1 MRIEISYR
9 PEFDDGKVRKILRG
23 LETEL
28 SEQIADLRIVDV
40 YLLEERLKNQA
51 GEITRLFLDPVSQQA
66 EVRLTQEDPGL
77 IDGDWGRKAAPSWD
91 LMVEISYKPGV
102 TDPVAVTAW
111 EALELEL
118 DGERPGVSRDNTDD
132 APLRVQTARQL
143 VFTFSKE
150 LDEET
155 KRRIGETLLPGL
167 SNPLIQK
174 QLSMYSDEY
183 SRGTRFPLLYPF
195 VADTEVP
202 AVQYFPIARMNDEQ
216 LVALSRERLLAL
228 SLDEMRVIREE
239 FSRPGQIAARKKRGI
254 STDIS
259 DIELEMLAQTWSE
272 HCKHKIFQARIDYRD
287 ENGKSTTIDG
297 LFKSYIQATTD
308 ALSASRP
315 DLRSV
320 FHDNSGVVDF
330 DEEHVVCFKAETHNS
345 PSALDPYGGAITG
358 IVGVNRDIMGTG
370 KGAKPIFNTNVLCFG
385 HPHTAPEEIPRG
397 LLHPKKVMS
406 GVHEGIIDGG
416 NQSGIPTVAGAF
428 LFDDSYL
435 GKPLVFCGTGGIMPR
450 KVLGEESWLQH
461 VDSGD
466 LAVMLGGRIGK
477 DGIHG
482 ATFSSLALDED
493 SPTSAVQIG
502 DPITQRK
509 MLDFLLEAR
518 DKGLYKGITDNGAG
532 GLSSSLG
539 EMAEFS
545 NGIRVDLDKAP
556 LKYAGLAPWEIW
568 VSESQERMSL
578 SVAPDTWEAFH
589 ELARRRGV
597 EATVVGEFTSSGFVE
612 LVYRNETLGLLPL
625 EFVHNGLPV
634 MELSAS
640 WIEPEKR
647 RPESQAR
654 AYIRVQAGHW
664 NSEEFMTARLFEL
677 LSEPNIRSKEDLVR
691 QYDHEVQ
698 GQSVIKPFTGV
709 RSDAPTDGGL
719 IRPVAESSQGLTVT
733 HGVCPRMSEADTY
746 QMAVHAVDEAYRAH
760 IAMGGDPDRASA
772 LDNFCWPD
780 PVQSD
785 YTPDGEYKLAQLVRA
800 NQGLKDACMEYNL
813 PLISGKDSMKN
824 DAVLGGKKV
833 SVLPT
838 LLVSLLGIHG
848 DVEKATDQSFAS
860 EGDEV
865 YLLGS
870 AEYRLGGSYF
880 EKLEGNQLGATPQ
893 IDLKG
898 NRTRYEAIHAGIQ
911 SQLFSS
917 IHDISDGGLAVAL
930 SECCIGG
937 RMGARIEISGLRA
950 ISPLETTDGSER
962 LTAAAL
968 LFSEGGGRFVVS
980 VPPGRKETFK
990 SLFPEAERIFLGV
1003 TGGENLEIRDGGEA
1017 AINVPV
1023 ERLVESFT
1031 TPW

>member
-9 PEFDDGKVRKILRG
+9 PEFEDGKVRRILRG
-23 LETEL
+23 LEPEL
-28 SEQIADLRIVDV
+28 SEHITGLRIVDV
-40 YLLEERLKNQA
+40 YLLEEDLKNQA
-51 GEITRLFLDPVSQQA
+51 GEISRLFLDPVSQQA
-66 EVRLTQEDPGL
+66 AVRLTSEDIGL
-77 IDGDWGRKAAPSWD
+77 IDGDWGKKGAASWD

-102 TDPVAVTAW
+102 TDPVAVTAR

-118 DGERPGVSRDNTDD
+118 GSAQAGSVPDGKHS

-143 VFTFSKE
+143 IFTFSPD
-150 LDEET
+150 LEEDGRDQLT
-155 KRRIGETLLPGL
+155 HNLLPGL

-174 QLSMYSDEY
+174 QLSISAAEY
-183 SRGTRFPLLYPF
+183 NRGKRFPLLYSF
-195 VADTEVP
+195 VDESDVPPVEYFTIAD
-202 AVQYFPIARMNDEQ
+202 MDDEQ
-216 LVALSRERLLAL
+216 LMTLSKERLLAL
-228 SLDEMRVIREE
+228 SLDEMRVIREQ
-239 FSRPGQIAARKKRGI
+239 FSRSEQIEARKKYGI
-254 STDIS
+254 SENIS

-287 ENGKSTTIDG
+287 ENGESNRIDG
-297 LFKSYIQATTD
+297 LFKTYIKATTD
-308 ALSASRP
+308 ALSGSRF

-330 DEEHVVCFKAETHNS
+330 DDEHVVCFKAETHNS

-370 KGAKPIFNTNVLCFG
+370 KGARPIFNTNVLCFG
-385 HPHTAPEEIPRG
+385 HPDTPRQEIPKG

-416 NQSGIPTVAGAF
+416 NQSGIPTAAGAF

-450 KVLGEESWLQH
+450 KILGEESWVQH
-461 VDSGD
+461 VDAGD

-539 EMAEFS
+539 EMAEIS

-578 SVAPDTWEAFH
+578 SVLPDMWEAFLD
-589 ELARRRGV
+589 LARRRGV
-597 EATVVGEFTSSGFVE
+597 EASVVGEFTDSGFVE
-612 LVYRNETLGLLPL
+612 LRYHNETLGLLPL

-634 MELSAS
+634 MELKAQ

-647 RPESQAR
+647 RPEAESR
-654 AYIRVQAGHW
+654 AYIHRHTEMW
-664 NSEEFMTARLFEL
+664 NDRNFLNTRLLEL

-698 GQSVIKPFTGV
+698 GQSVVKPFTGINA
-709 RSDAPTDGGL
+709 DAPSDGAL
-719 IRPVAESSQGLTVT
+719 LRPVAESFRGLTVT
-733 HGVCPRMSEADTY
+733 HGVCPRMSEVDTY
-746 QMAVHAVDEAYRAH
+746 QMAAHAVDEAYRAH
-760 IAMGGDPDRASA
+760 IALGGHPDMASA

-780 PVQSD
+780 PVQSE

-824 DAVLGGKKV
+824 DAVLGGRKV

-838 LLVSLLGIHG
+838 LLVSLMGIHEN
-848 DVEKATDQSFAS
+848 VEQATDQSFTH
-860 EGDEV
+860 EGDGI
-865 YLLGS
+865 YLLGP
-870 AEYRLGGSYF
+870 AEVCLGGSYF
-880 EKLEGNQLGATPQ
+880 EKLEGVQLGSSPC
-893 IDLKG
+893 IDLKA
-898 NRTRYEAIHAGIQ
+898 NRQRYEAVHTGIQ
-911 SQLFSS
+911 ASMFSS
-917 IHDISDGGLAVAL
+917 IHDISDGGLGVAL
-930 SECCIGG
+930 AESCIGG
-937 RMGARIEISGLRA
+937 RMGARIELAGLNG
-950 ISPLETTDGSER
+950 DNDN
-962 LTAAAL
+962 LTAAEL
-968 LFSEGGGRFVVS
+968 LFSEGGGRLLVS
-980 VPPGRKETFK
+980 VPNSKKQALESVFRE
-990 SLFPEAERIFLGV
+990 SERIFLGT
-1003 TGGENLEIRDGGEA
+1003 TGGDSLDIQFGGNTVS
-1017 AINVPV
+1017 NVPV
-1023 ERLVESFT
+1023 HRLVESFRIS
-1031 TPW
+1031 W